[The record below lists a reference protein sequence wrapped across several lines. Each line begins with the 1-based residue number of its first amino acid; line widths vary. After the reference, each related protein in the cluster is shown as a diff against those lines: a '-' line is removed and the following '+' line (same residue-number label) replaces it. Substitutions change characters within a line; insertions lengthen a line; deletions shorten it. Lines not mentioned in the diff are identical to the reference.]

1 MRSRRLPA
9 YPLYLVMAGSTAF
22 FFTTYD
28 FITPFYRVLD
38 VGLGPLQLLLL
49 GAALEGAVL
58 LFEVPTGIIA
68 DVYSRRASVI
78 IGYAIIGAGLLLEG
92 LFQWFPTIFLA
103 QAVWGI
109 GYTFTSGAREAWLAD
124 ELGEERLGNVY
135 VRGAQVGSAAAIAGI
150 LVSAAIGRVD
160 RTLPIFIGGA
170 GYLLLALLL
179 LLTMPESGFAPVARP
194 QRNTFQG
201 MGDTFRDGLQVVRGR
216 AMLMLIMGL
225 GAIYGLASEGM
236 DRLAEIHILQN
247 FTIPVW
253 DPVIWFALLSL
264 ATSFF
269 TIGATELIRRRAQIE
284 DGPTVLRLQI
294 ASNLLLIVTVFVFG
308 LVTSFA
314 LALGALLAYRLLRE
328 ANQPLYYAWI
338 TRQIEPRV
346 RATVLSMLGQV
357 DAIGQLVGG
366 PIIGLVASLLALRA
380 GIVGVGV
387 LLAPVIP
394 LLLLALRR
402 SRQAAVET
410 VG

>member
-1 MRSRRLPA
+1 
-9 YPLYLVMAGSTAF
+9 
-22 FFTTYD
+22 
-28 FITPFYRVLD
+28 
-38 VGLGPLQLLLL
+38 
-49 GAALEGAVL
+49 
-58 LFEVPTGIIA
+58 
-68 DVYSRRASVI
+68 
-78 IGYAIIGAGLLLEG
+78 
-92 LFQWFPTIFLA
+92 
-103 QAVWGI
+103 
-109 GYTFTSGAREAWLAD
+109 
-124 ELGEERLGNVY
+124 
-135 VRGAQVGSAAAIAGI
+135 
-150 LVSAAIGRVD
+150 
-160 RTLPIFIGGA
+160 
-170 GYLLLALLL
+170 
-179 LLTMPESGFAPVARP
+179 
-194 QRNTFQG
+194 
-201 MGDTFRDGLQVVRGR
+201 
-216 AMLMLIMGL
+216 MLMLIMGH

-236 DRLAEIHILQN
+236 DRLAEIHFLRN

-284 DGPTVLRLQI
+284 DGPTVLQLQI

-314 LALGALLAYRLLRE
+314 LALGALLAYRLLRQ